1 MSYCSASIGKWIY
14 LSLPE
19 MRLVQIKGSSEFGP
33 ADFQLWQKKLK
44 RLKARIQ
51 TAKLK
56 YVKSN
61 WQKQV
66 LHLGPNSWQIKLSI

>member
-33 ADFQLWQKKLK
+33 ADFQLWQKKIK
-44 RLKARIQ
+44 TPQ
-51 TAKLK
+51 GQ
-56 YVKSN
+56 N
-61 WQKQV
+61 
-66 LHLGPNSWQIKLSI
+66 PNSKIKICQK